1 MAPLLL
7 FLLALGVRLL
17 TAAIFVDP
25 AYPDSFYYV
34 NVAREL
40 AAGNGLTIDY
50 LWNFVEVG
58 GRLPDVATLPIDA
71 NAHWMPLAVFIQVPF
86 IWLLGPTAV
95 ASGIPFWLCAAAVA
109 PVTFWIAKDAGLER
123 WQAMAAGVLAAVPGA
138 VVPYLA
144 QPDNF
149 APFMLLGALSLW
161 ACARGLRGDR
171 RAFALGGLL
180 VGLAFLSRNDGVL
193 LGVPFALA
201 FLVELIRRPALPRI
215 GWKAA
220 LACAGL
226 FLIVAAPWLV
236 RQLATFG
243 SISPSAANG
252 RILWITEYRQ
262 LYSVSTETTLD
273 SFLGQGLTS
282 LLQSRLSGLI
292 SALTIFGTMPLLVFL
307 APFTAIGAWLR
318 RRDTSFIPWIVY
330 GITLFLFS
338 TLLFAVHVPYGTFL
352 HSAVA
357 LVPHAYIASLVG
369 IAGAVDWVA
378 RRRPS
383 WNPPRARRVFS
394 WMVVGVVAIGSV
406 GGAWITLRAWTR
418 EAELRRTLV
427 GALADA
433 PITDRV
439 MSADAGGFRYLS
451 GHPGIVTPD
460 DPLPVVEDALRR
472 YAVRWLILERDHL
485 VPALA
490 PVLAGETRPEWL
502 SEPLLVVE
510 DQPVGSPVPGGD
522 PVQDGDRATPLP
534 RAAVF
539 AVCVDADDLRC
550 VAP

>member
-17 TAAIFVDP
+17 TAAVFVDP

-40 AAGNGLTIDY
+40 AAGHGLSVDY

-58 GRLPDVATLPIDA
+58 GTLPDIGTLPIA
-71 NAHWMPLAVFIQVPF
+71 SNAHWMPLAVLIQVPF
-86 IWLLGPTAV
+86 IWLLGPTAI

-109 PVTFWIAKDAGLER
+109 PVTYWIAKDAGLER
-123 WQAMAAGVLAAVPGA
+123 WQAVAAGILAAIPGA
-138 VVPYLA
+138 VAPYLA

-149 APFMLLGALSLW
+149 ALFMLLGALALW

-201 FLVELIRRPALPRI
+201 FLVELVRRPAVPRI

-226 FLIVAAPWLV
+226 FVVVATPWLA

-252 RILWITEYRQ
+252 RILWITDYRQ
-262 LYSVSTETTLD
+262 LYSVSTETTLG
-273 SFLGQGLTS
+273 SFLSQGLGS
-282 LLQSRLSGLI
+282 LLSSRISGLV
-292 SALTIFGTMPLLVFL
+292 SAVTICATVPLLVFL
-307 APFTAIGAWLR
+307 APFTLIGAWLR
-318 RRDTSFIPWIVY
+318 RRNPAFTPWIVY
-330 GITLFLFS
+330 GLTLFAFS
-338 TLLFAVHVPYGTFL
+338 ALLFAVHVPYGTFL

-357 LVPHAYIASLVG
+357 LVPHAYIAALVG

-383 WNPPRARRVFS
+383 WNPPRARRVFTA
-394 WMVVGVVAIGSV
+394 MVVGVVVLGSIGGS
-406 GGAWITLRAWTR
+406 WITLRAWNR
-418 EAELRRTLV
+418 ETELRKELAV
-427 GALADA
+427 ALTDA
-433 PITDRV
+433 PTGDRV
-439 MSADAGGFRYLS
+439 MSADAGAFRYLA
-451 GHPGIVTPD
+451 GRAGIVTPD
-460 DPLPVVEDALRR
+460 DPLPVIEDALRR
-472 YAVRWLILERDHL
+472 YDIRWLVLERDHL

-490 PVLAGETRPEWL
+490 PVLAGDIRPTWL
-502 SEPLLVVE
+502 SAPTLVIPA
-510 DQPVGSPVPGGD
+510 DPDLPSGSP
-522 PVQDGDRATPLP
+522 TPDASSLP

-539 AVCVDADDLRC
+539 AVCLDAADTRC
-550 VAP
+550 TTP